1 MPTFSGRVEAR
12 MTVPASTTVSAS
24 TGAHSTAVTVTVD
37 AGNYYLSEAGGVD
50 SLIDTLETELNEN
63 VQGYPLTAD
72 ATKVACGGLPTW
84 SAGWLFNITSGNDG
98 GAFGGVTM
106 TAVSTPVYSNA
117 GPQGGIDLAVS
128 FDSALDAFSA
138 GDNFDPLAN
147 DLVIAVVAKV
157 STDTNGDII
166 GKGWGGDGFLFV
178 TEAGGNLR
186 LYVKEGA
193 DTIGNQAT
201 GLPTD
206 TWFVAMGVLERA
218 TSRLRCG
225 WRALDGSSSA
235 VSSEADST
243 AIGSIDAAGAFTV
256 GASSGY
262 GIHAGLQ
269 VAAVYIGAGS
279 GFATGVST
287 SLATVLTNL
296 AAAIS
301 SEWTVTT
308 STSTGLTTITNSWW
322 PAAIDFTSTD
332 LRDLLGFTID
342 VDYPQNVTEMTTALG
357 GYSTM
362 SAGFLCNEASGDLLP
377 AFGSFQMADTGTTT
391 YSIQGARGGTDK
403 AVALGAASDTFS
415 GGDVLDVTASDDLVL
430 VWVGKWTSAATRDV
444 FHKFAGAAGWAIYSP
459 TTSSIGLL
467 LNDGVDQVVPIA
479 AALPV
484 NEWYVGIAAVD
495 RTANTARIGVR
506 TLATNTTTLSAD
518 TSIATIGNM
527 SNAASLLMG
536 CNASI
541 NNNGTGHQVSAWY
554 IGVGSGIAFGIP
566 ANLSAILSSFATYMK
581 SQTGT
586 EQARGLFFPDCPI
599 NLSTHPSQ
607 APRVTDLR
615 QSEGPTGVVL
625 GLAGNS
631 KYRHRGLIWSH
642 VPSTQVWES
651 EATYTNGSWQTFL
664 DDTQFGMGHSW
675 FTPSSR
681 VQIYWQNGANTELLG
696 SALNDGDGTAGWFL
710 KGLTSCEPPL
720 SVPPYTGLYRIEI
733 PEIVSDG

>member
-1 MPTFSGRVEAR
+1 ML
-12 MTVPASTTVSAS
+12 TVPSSTTISAS
-24 TGAHSTAVTVTVD
+24 TGAVSSAVTVTLP
-37 AGNYYLSEAGGVD
+37 AASHFHTAAGGVT
-50 SLIDTLETELNEN
+50 SIATALETALNQTYGP
-63 VQGYPLTAD
+63 QGYPLTAD
-72 ATKVACGGLPTW
+72 AMKVACGGLPTW
-84 SAGWLFNITSGNDG
+84 SAGWLFNIASGNDG

-106 TAVSTPVYSNA
+106 TAASTPVYSDA

-157 STDTNGDII
+157 STDANGDIV

-201 GLPTD
+201 GLPTN

-243 AIGSIDAAGAFTV
+243 VIGSIDAAGAFTV

-262 GIHAGLQ
+262 GVHTGLQ

-296 AAAIS
+296 ASAIS

-308 STSTGLTTITNSWW
+308 STTTGLTTIANSWW

-332 LRDLLGFTID
+332 LRDVLGFTID
-342 VDYPQNVTEMTTALG
+342 LDYPQNVTEMTTALG

-391 YSIQGARGGTDK
+391 YSIQGPRGGTDK

-430 VWVGKWTSAATRDV
+430 VWVGRWTSAATRDV

-459 TTSSIGLL
+459 TTSSLRLL
-467 LNDGVDQVVPIA
+467 LNDGVDQVTIDVA
-479 AALPV
+479 TLPT

-495 RTANTARIGVR
+495 RTANTARIGIR
-506 TLATNTTTLSAD
+506 TLATNTTTVSTD
-518 TSIATIGNM
+518 TSIAAIGNM
-527 SNAASLLMG
+527 SNAAGLIMG
-536 CNASI
+536 GNTSI
-541 NNNGTGHQVSAWY
+541 NNNGTGHQVSALY
-554 IGVGSGIAFGIP
+554 IGAGTGIAFGIP
-566 ANLSAILSSFATYMK
+566 ANLSTILSSFATYMK

-586 EQARGLFFPDCPI
+586 EQARGLWFPGCPI
-599 NLSTHPSQ
+599 NLDGDPSV
-607 APRVTDLR
+607 APRMTDR
-615 QSEGPTGVVL
+615 RASRGPTGTL
-625 GLAGNS
+625 TALSGTAF
-631 KYRHRGLIWSH
+631 YRHKGIHWPLVARS
-642 VPSTQVWES
+642 QVWEAH
-651 EATYTNGSWQTFL
+651 ATTANGSWE
-664 DDTQFGMGHSW
+664 QFANDCILGLGHAW
-675 FTPSSR
+675 FSPSSPLQ
-681 VQIYWQNGANTELLG
+681 VYWDDAGVDRALG
-696 SALNDGDGTAGWFL
+696 YTFNDSAGIPGWGVVNL
-710 KGLTSCEPPL
+710 SGVEPKKA
-720 SVPPYTGLYRIEI
+720 VGQWTGLWRIELGDV
-733 PEIVSDG
+733 VSSGE